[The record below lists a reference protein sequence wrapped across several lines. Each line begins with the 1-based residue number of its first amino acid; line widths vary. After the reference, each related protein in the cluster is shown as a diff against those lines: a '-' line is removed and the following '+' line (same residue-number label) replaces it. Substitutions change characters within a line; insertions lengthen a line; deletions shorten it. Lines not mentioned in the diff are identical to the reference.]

1 MTVCALSSLFS
12 LVCQCF
18 KLEGGREWK
27 NADVTF
33 TQDCATVQSKCDDSC
48 GVAPISLNLKKT
60 LRRRAASEKQK
71 VLLFSLMK

>member
-1 MTVCALSSLFS
+1 MTVCALSSVFS

>member
-48 GVAPISLNLKKT
+48 GVAPISLNLKKHSDAE
-60 LRRRAASEKQK
+60 LLQK
-71 VLLFSLMK
+71 NRKFFFFLS